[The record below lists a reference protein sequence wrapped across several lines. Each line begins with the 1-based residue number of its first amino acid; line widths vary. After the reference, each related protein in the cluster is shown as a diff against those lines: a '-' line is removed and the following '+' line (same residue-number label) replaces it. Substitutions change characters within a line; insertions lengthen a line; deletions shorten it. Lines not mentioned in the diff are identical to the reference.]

1 MAYGFVYVVY
11 NESMPE
17 LYKIGYTNRS
27 PLERCRELSDK
38 TSVPTQFKIYCYGE
52 SGNPC
57 HLEKEI
63 HVAAERFR
71 VNESREFFKIPEESL
86 LRAGL
91 WIQELSIHFVG
102 SDLFYKLKEK
112 LPEVRIDNE

>member
-52 SGNPC
+52 IENPSDFERKM
-57 HLEKEI
+57 HE
-63 HVAAERFR
+63 AAERFR
-71 VNESREFFKIPEESL
+71 VNSSREFFKIPEDSL
-86 LRAGL
+86 LKAGL
-91 WIQELSIHFVG
+91 WIKELCIHFVG